1 MADRPRVS
9 TDIEE
14 FERALAECVAIAG
27 RAMPGPTAPVSPL
40 TGPTAP
46 VSSPTAAEATIAASA
61 MPCSPM
67 LSVVLC
73 SADGLRTAAASH
85 ARARLF
91 DDLQTAVGQ
100 GPVLDTIGSG
110 RSVTTRD
117 LAADSRWSKFAQ
129 QAPEIRTVH
138 CEPLESEGTLL
149 GAFTLYSEDDGSPDA
164 TVLTA
169 TQPDA
174 TEPDSTEPNAA
185 EPNAGGLAATMLA
198 MRVSAAHVGVL
209 YRTTLEAAR
218 MREVAAQLK
227 EALTT
232 RAIIDQA
239 LGIVMAQRRC
249 TAQHAFEL
257 LRHVS
262 QDRNVKLHQLAASI
276 VEQVSGEPA
285 QRSRFEEPPPHIT
298 SRTVR
303 EPS

>member
-27 RAMPGPTAPVSPL
+27 RAMPGPAAPGSPP

-46 VSSPTAAEATIAASA
+46 VPVAPVPVAPGPAIAGSTMPEA
-61 MPCSPM
+61 PM
-67 LSVVLC
+67 LSIVLC
-73 SADGLRTAAASH
+73 SGDGLRTAATSH

-100 GPVLDTIGSG
+100 GPVLDTIDSG

-117 LAADSRWSKFAQ
+117 LAADSRWPKFAQ

-138 CEPLESEGTLL
+138 CEPLESEGALL
-149 GAFTLYSEDDGSPDA
+149 GAFTLYSGGDGSPAAAALAA
-164 TVLTA
+164 TKLDTKG
-169 TQPDA
+169 PA
-174 TEPDSTEPNAA
+174 TEPDAA
-185 EPNAGGLAATMLA
+185 GFAATRLA

-209 YRTTLEAAR
+209 YRTALDAAR
-218 MREVAAQLK
+218 MREVADQLK

-249 TAQHAFEL
+249 TAQRAFEL

-285 QRSRFEEPPPHIT
+285 RRSRFEEPPQHVT
-298 SRTVR
+298 GRTVR
-303 EPS
+303 GR

>member
-27 RAMPGPTAPVSPL
+27 RAMPGPTAPASTTPAS
-40 TGPTAP
+40 TAP
-46 VSSPTAAEATIAASA
+46 ASTTPGPAIAGST
-61 MPCSPM
+61 MPGAPM

-73 SADGLRTAAASH
+73 SGDGPRTAATSH

-100 GPVLDTIGSG
+100 GPVLDTIDSG

-117 LAADSRWSKFAQ
+117 LAADPRWPKFAQ

-138 CEPLESEGTLL
+138 CEPLESEGALL
-149 GAFTLYSEDDGSPDA
+149 GAFTLYSGDDGPPDA
-164 TVLTA
+164 APQLNA
-169 TQPDA
+169 RGPA
-174 TEPDSTEPNAA
+174 AEPDS
-185 EPNAGGLAATMLA
+185 AGFAATRLA

-209 YRTTLEAAR
+209 YRTALDAAR
-218 MREVAAQLK
+218 MREVADQLK

-285 QRSRFEEPPPHIT
+285 RRSRFEEPPQHVTGRP
-298 SRTVR
+298 VR
-303 EPS
+303 GR

>member
-1 MADRPRVS
+1 MS

-27 RAMPGPTAPVSPL
+27 RAMPGPTAPASPL
-40 TGPTAP
+40 TGPASP
-46 VSSPTAAEATIAASA
+46 VSSPAGPASSPAAPDATINASA

-73 SADGLRTAAASH
+73 SADGLRTAAVSH

-100 GPVLDTIGSG
+100 GPVLDTIDSG

-117 LAADSRWSKFAQ
+117 LAADSRWPKFAQ

-138 CEPLESEGTLL
+138 CEPLESEGALL
-149 GAFTLYSEDDGSPDA
+149 GAFTLYSGDDGSPGA
-164 TVLTA
+164 TDLA
-169 TQPDA
+169 A
-174 TEPDSTEPNAA
+174 TEPDATKPNSSEPNAA
-185 EPNAGGLAATMLA
+185 EPNAGGLAVTQLA

-209 YRTTLEAAR
+209 YRTALDAAR
-218 MREVAAQLK
+218 TREVAAQLK

-285 QRSRFEEPPPHIT
+285 QRSRFEEPPPHVT
-298 SRTVR
+298 GRTVR
-303 EPS
+303 GS